1 MSFECFNEK
10 ITFDEIAE
18 NLSAIGV
25 YSAAS
30 EIHGLISGY
39 ICSGGDGHE
48 ENIVRLVAGQL
59 ELEYSSV
66 LEINQLLSFL
76 TKQVIEQLQ
85 HPDFEFELLLPDD
98 DIDELRACITALGS
112 WCSGFMIGFGTGAKN
127 LKDHEITRELQEI
140 LKDMMA
146 IAEVEE
152 AEYVEE
158 DDENDFYEL
167 IEFVRTSSMLIFTEL
182 ALQREEQSEDQPQ
195 QQSKGPESDSDST
208 VH

>member
-1 MSFECFNEK
+1 MSFDCFNEK

-18 NLSAIGV
+18 NLAAIGI

-30 EIHGLISGY
+30 EIHGLVSGY
-39 ICSGGDGHE
+39 ICSGGDPHE
-48 ENIVRLVAGQL
+48 ERIIRLVAGQL

-76 TKQVIEQLQ
+76 TKQVVEQLE

-98 DIDELRACITALGS
+98 DIEEVSECIKALGA
-112 WCSGFMIGFGTGAKN
+112 WCSGFMVGFGTGAKN
-127 LKDHEITRELQEI
+127 LKDDQITAELQEI
-140 LKDMMA
+140 LKDLME
-146 IAEVEE
+146 IGEVEDS
-152 AEYVEE
+152 EYKEE
-158 DDENDFYEL
+158 EDENDFYEL

-182 ALQREEQSEDQPQ
+182 ALQREDQKEAQ
-195 QQSKGPESDSDST
+195 ESSNSGPT